1 MKLKRTLAAVVAA
14 VMAFTAVATPLGD
27 NLPAVRDSVSIT
39 AEALSVGDIDN
50 KMQQLSQKYP
60 NGANGGIT
68 LAAAITRVQA
78 SASVLHGLS
87 SISCLA
93 VMWLNPIRHIINCH
107 QTRM

>member
-1 MKLKRTLAAVVAA
+1 MKLKRTAAAVVAA

-60 NGANGGIT
+60 NGANWQKYFGGGYYQGTSQCFGFARFIFNQ
-68 LAAAITRVQA
+68 LFGCDVAKSY
-78 SASVLHGLS
+78 SAYL
-87 SISCLA
+87 
-93 VMWLNPIRHIINCH
+93 
-107 QTRM
+107 

>member
-60 NGANGGIT
+60 NGANWQNYFGGGYYQGTSQCFGFARFIFN
-68 LAAAITRVQA
+68 Q
-78 SASVLHGLS
+78 
-87 SISCLA
+87 
-93 VMWLNPIRHIINCH
+93 LNPIRRIINCH